1 MFFQEKKEEEW
12 TDEER
17 RGAAEYQ
24 KKVKELE
31 EEREKFRKVAP
42 LRYSSYL
49 FCIACCHIDTLL
61 YSTHTGTFLRQKIIT
76 SAVNACIL
84 VWVIQARFS

>member
-61 YSTHTGTFLRQKIIT
+61 YSTHTGTFFETEDNNQRSKCLHISLGDSST
-76 SAVNACIL
+76 
-84 VWVIQARFS
+84 F